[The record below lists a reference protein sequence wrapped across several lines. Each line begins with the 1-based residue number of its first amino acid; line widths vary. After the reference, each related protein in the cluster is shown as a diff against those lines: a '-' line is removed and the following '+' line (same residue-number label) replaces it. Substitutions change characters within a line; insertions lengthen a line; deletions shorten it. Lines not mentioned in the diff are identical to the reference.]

1 MCFRK
6 NTVKQDE
13 QDITNAVNEKY
24 MSYRELMSSIND
36 VVQKA
41 IKYGQTGTEEDVFE
55 LNRALV
61 EIAVPYGWMESRII
75 DKVVVLDRRG

>member
-6 NTVKQDE
+6 NKVE
-13 QDITNAVNEKY
+13 QNPTNAVNEKY

-41 IKYGQTGTEEDVFE
+41 LKYGQTGTEEDVFE
-55 LNRALV
+55 LNCALCK
-61 EIAVPYGWMESRII
+61 IAVPYGWMESHIV

>member
-6 NTVKQDE
+6 NKVE
-13 QDITNAVNEKY
+13 QDPTNAVNEKY
-24 MSYRELMSSIND
+24 MSYKELMSSIND

-61 EIAVPYGWMESRII
+61 EIAVSYGWMESYLR
-75 DKVVVLDRRG
+75 DKVMILDRRG